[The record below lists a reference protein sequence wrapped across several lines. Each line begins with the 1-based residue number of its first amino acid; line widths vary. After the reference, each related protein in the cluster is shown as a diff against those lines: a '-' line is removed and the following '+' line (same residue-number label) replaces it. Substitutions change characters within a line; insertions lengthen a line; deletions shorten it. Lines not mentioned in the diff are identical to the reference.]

1 MVVIQRR
8 LLDAFSSTMHSGSD
22 MDASFASTC
31 ETLISLVSACTRKTP
46 TKVHVADSRF
56 IRERGRR
63 YCRFCGTLTEFS
75 LFADDTDLVEIYY
88 PKGHDKS
95 ADKTMH
101 LSSLY
106 CIEHRPR
113 QKNENTWNPRY
124 QRAKRLESVFD
135 KELKRI
141 SLQAANLNGLHAK
154 SGDALVDAYIY
165 LFVRKLGLQPAD
177 ESEIRQLAR
186 LMVDKRFSDRKKK
199 ICLLHQ
205 YGIAQS
211 EIARAMGLE
220 RQHVFRDLKS
230 ICHLDMFAHI
240 PIPKEFFPQLK
251 KLIQSAC

>member
-1 MVVIQRR
+1 MAVIQRR
-8 LLDAFSSTMHSGSD
+8 LLDAFFSTMHSGLEVD
-22 MDASFASTC
+22 TRFVSTS
-31 ETLISLVSACTRKTP
+31 ETLIGLVSACIRKKPTR
-46 TKVHVADSRF
+46 VHVADSRF
-56 IRERGRR
+56 RRERGHG

-75 LFADDTDLVEIYY
+75 LFAENTELVEIYY
-88 PKGHDKS
+88 PKTNDRY
-95 ADKTMH
+95 ADKTMR

-106 CIEHRPR
+106 CIEHRPK
-113 QKNENTWNPRY
+113 QKNESTWNPRY

-141 SLQAANLNGLHAK
+141 SLQAVNLNGLHAK

-165 LFVRKLGLQPAD
+165 LFVRKLGLRSGD

-186 LMVDKRFSDRKKK
+186 LMVDKSFSDRKKK
-199 ICLLHQ
+199 ICLLHR

-211 EIARAMGLE
+211 EIARTMGLE

-230 ICHLDMFAHI
+230 ICQLDMFTHI
-240 PIPKEFFPQLK
+240 PIPKDFLPQLK